1 MDDSSQNN
9 DEQEEKK
16 EATQVDRYL
25 SKLKQG
31 MLF

>member
-16 EATQVDRYL
+16 EVTQVDRYL